1 VFSPDGSRVAYT
13 TFLGGRYEWETWVV
27 PVLGG
32 EPQLMLRN
40 AAALTWTGPR
50 QVLFSEVKEQV
61 PHMGI
66 VAAQESRIGQRD
78 VYLPTDEYGMVHR
91 SSLSP
96 DGKWVLLVEMD
107 GDHLWLP
114 CRLVPMDG
122 SSAGR
127 NVGPPAAACTFAAW
141 SPDGKW
147 MYFNSNR
154 GGGGNHIWRQRF
166 PDGRLEQ
173 VTSGPTEEEGI
184 AMAPDGRSFVT
195 AVTLSNVSI
204 WVHDASGDRPISLEG
219 NSADPKFTPD
229 GRNLYY
235 RIVKQTPNQLR
246 FLGGEPGE
254 VWATDLK
261 SGRSESLAPGF
272 QALNYDISADGRQL
286 VIEAADREGKPQL
299 WVASID
305 RQSPPRQIPNVQ
317 GRTPRFGP
325 SGEIF
330 FLSAGFTYSV
340 RPDGTGLRKALSQ
353 QTLLLFLVSPDGR
366 WITGWGPASGS
377 AMRRAFPLGDGA
389 PVVTG
394 PCELHWSPDGNLL
407 SISGGRMPR
416 GRSYIVPLPP
426 GQMLPK
432 IPAAG
437 FRSEQEVASLPGA
450 RRINEAE
457 VVPGTPPDVYAFY
470 RGAAQRN
477 LYRIPIP

>member
-1 VFSPDGSRVAYT
+1 
-13 TFLGGRYEWETWVV
+13 
-27 PVLGG
+27 
-32 EPQLMLRN
+32 M
-40 AAALTWTGPR
+40 
-50 QVLFSEVKEQV
+50 
-61 PHMGI
+61 
-66 VAAQESRIGQRD
+66 GQRD
-78 VYLPTDEYGMVHR
+78 AYLPADRYGMAHR
-91 SSLSP
+91 SYLSP
-96 DGKWVLLVEMD
+96 DRKWMLLVEMD
-107 GDHLWLP
+107 HDHVWLP

-127 NVGPPAAACTFAAW
+127 RVGPPAAACTFAARA
-141 SPDGKW
+141 PDGKW

-184 AMAPDGRSFVT
+184 AMAADGRSFVT

-219 NSADPKFTPD
+219 NSADPKFTLD
-229 GRNLYY
+229 GRSLFY

-246 FLGGEPGE
+246 FMGGEPGE

-261 SGRSESLAPGF
+261 SGRSESLTPGF
-272 QALNYDISADGRQL
+272 QALDYDISADGRQ
-286 VIEAADREGKPQL
+286 VVMEAADRAGEPQL

-305 RQSPPRQIPNVQ
+305 RRSPPRQVHHVE

-325 SGEIF
+325 DGEIF
-330 FLSAGFTYSV
+330 FRAGGFTYSV
-340 RPDGTGLRKALSQ
+340 RADGTGLRKALFQ
-353 QTLLLFLVSPDGR
+353 RTLLLFSVSPDGR
-366 WITGWGPASGS
+366 WITAWGPASGG
-377 AMRRAFPLGDGA
+377 AMRRAFPLGGGA

-394 PCELHWSPDGNLL
+394 ASELHWSPDGNLL
-407 SISGGRMPR
+407 SISGGPIPR

-426 GQMLPK
+426 GQALPK

-437 FRSEQEVASLPGA
+437 FFSEQEVASLPGA
-450 RRINEAE
+450 HRINEIE
-457 VVPGTPPDVYAFY
+457 VVPGTSPDVYAFY